1 MSSTSPAHIHNE
13 WVRLRATLLN
23 TMAGSC
29 FTVGVFTSIAAS
41 VLKVAPAEI
50 GFWRLS
56 ISAGCWLFAALV
68 LHWRASRSLGSLT

>member
-1 MSSTSPAHIHNE
+1 MSGTNPAHIHNE
-13 WVRLRATLLN
+13 RVRLRATLLN

-29 FTVGVFTSIAAS
+29 FTVGVFTPIAAS

-56 ISAGCWLFAALV
+56 ISAGCWCSPHWCYTGAPLAASE
-68 LHWRASRSLGSLT
+68 A